1 MVKIILAFTIDHYYM
16 LQAIQLVL
24 QLIGQLF
31 MIKIA
36 ERFRYNKNFGFTMS
50 EHEFQLTL
58 TEDRHEWIEYCTDTT
73 TSQVKQ
79 GKFPPVRQLTR
90 HHVTFFNTQLFQT
103 QRNFIGHVPKLLI
116 AKALFSLILDLN
128 AYQRCFV
135 RILFYGTT

>member
-1 MVKIILAFTIDHYYM
+1 MIKIILAFAINHYYI
-16 LQAIQLVL
+16 LQATQLIL

-58 TEDRHEWIEYCTDTT
+58 TEDRYEWIEYCTDTA

-79 GKFPPVRQLTR
+79 GKFPPVRQLAR
-90 HHVTFFNTQLFQT
+90 HHVIFCYA
-103 QRNFIGHVPKLLI
+103 KLL
-116 AKALFSLILDLN
+116 
-128 AYQRCFV
+128 
-135 RILFYGTT
+135 